1 MNDLIALVATHGALL
16 VFAATLAARIGAPV
30 PAAPFLVVAAS
41 LDSVSLLS
49 VFALAVLAS
58 VLGDSA
64 WFIAGR
70 RYGYRMLKLLCRISI
85 SPDSCVSQSESF
97 FGRWGGSSLLAA
109 KFLPGVSVVAPPMAG
124 ALGMS
129 TLGFVGFDLLAS
141 AIWAVAFLALGL
153 VFSNQVQGVLD
164 VLSTA
169 GGGTLAALA
178 LVLVA
183 YLLLRWWRR
192 RYFLRESE
200 LPRIGVDELRALVD
214 SGDAPLII
222 DVRSDL
228 GREMDPRSI
237 PGALPMQLDT
247 LRAAAASL
255 PSGRLIVPYC
265 NCPNDASAVAAV
277 RLLADTGRSLARP
290 LAGGLEA
297 WIAAGHPVGRHAAA
311 APAEAAEGTA
321 DAGTGA
327 GLRHTTSVE
336 S

>member
-1 MNDLIALVATHGALL
+1 MVPLC
-16 VFAATLAARIGAPV
+16 AATTPSAATSAHTRST
-30 PAAPFLVVAAS
+30 AS
-41 LDSVSLLS
+41 SER
-49 VFALAVLAS
+49 F
-58 VLGDSA
+58 GDSA

-178 LVLVA
+178 LLLVA

-200 LPRIGVDELRALVD
+200 PRQDGQHVGTDL
-214 SGDAPLII
+214 DAIT
-222 DVRSDL
+222 DGRDL
-228 GREMDPRSI
+228 GRLFQQANLAPL
-237 PGALPMQLDT
+237 LPQGECGCHT
-247 LRAAAASL
+247 AQ
-255 PSGRLIVPYC
+255 
-265 NCPNDASAVAAV
+265 SATDHHD
-277 RLLADTGRSLARP
+277 RRFF
-290 LAGGLEA
+290 LAGFHSLL
-297 WIAAGHPVGRHAAA
+297 PPHA
-311 APAEAAEGTA
+311 
-321 DAGTGA
+321 
-327 GLRHTTSVE
+327 SC